1 MLSPVLRAF
10 IAIPAVVFPVALLLP
25 AGCTSAPPA
34 PVAVV
39 TVGLNRIQVPFREW
53 IDVTIQFDVAPA
65 LEPLN
70 EDYQVL
76 LHVLD
81 DNESFLWADD
91 HDPPVPTSTWRPGQT
106 VRYTRRVRVP
116 AYVHNGP
123 AVIAA
128 GLYSPRTGARLP
140 LTGTDLGEF
149 VYRVA
154 TAVFEPPHER
164 SFVVFESGW
173 HGVEFDP
180 STQTD
185 WRWTTGRA
193 VLSFRNP
200 HCAARLRL
208 DVQRRS
214 HPFERP
220 QRLALVVGDRT
231 IRETTLNTNRR
242 VHLDY
247 DLTAVDLGGDDVVR
261 LELLID
267 QTSVPSEEN
276 GRAADTREL
285 GVRVFDAYVELPP
298 T

>member
-1 MLSPVLRAF
+1 MPSPVLRAF
-10 IAIPAVVFPVALLLP
+10 IAVSALVLPGAVLLP

-39 TVGLNRIQVPFREW
+39 TVGLNRTHVPFREW

-70 EDYQVL
+70 EDYQVF

-91 HDPPVPTSTWRPGQT
+91 HDPPVPTSRWRPGQT
-106 VRYTRRVRVP
+106 VRYTRRIRVP
-116 AYVHNGP
+116 THVHIGP
-123 AVIAA
+123 AVFAA
-128 GLYSPRTGARLP
+128 GLHSPRTGARLP
-140 LTGTDLGEF
+140 LLGDDLGEF
-149 VYRVA
+149 AYRVA
-154 TAVFEPPHER
+154 TAVFQPPHER
-164 SFVVFESGW
+164 SFIVFESGW
-173 HGVEFDP
+173 HGVELNR

-193 VLSFRNP
+193 VISFRNP
-200 HCAARLRL
+200 HRAARLRL
-208 DVQRRS
+208 DVQRSS

-220 QRLALVVGDRT
+220 QRLSLVVGDRT
-231 IRETTLNTNRR
+231 IRETTLNTSRR

-267 QTSVPSEEN
+267 QTSVPSEN
-276 GRAADTREL
+276 SGAAADTREL
-285 GVRVFDAYVELPP
+285 GVRVFDVYVELPP